1 MTSERVLY
9 LPGAGGE
16 GRFWQPVAA
25 LVAHPGETVL
35 FDWPGFG
42 RNPARADV
50 TTADDLYWLLQT
62 YIDRPV
68 DIVAQSMG
76 GLFAIRAALEHPDL
90 VRRLVLVATSGG
102 VQAVRDAV
110 EVDWRPEF
118 TASYPQAPRWA
129 VDDRTDFTARL
140 GELLMPVLLLW
151 GDADPVS
158 PPAAGRKL
166 QEMLPSA
173 ELHVIEGGD
182 HAFAH
187 DRAKDVAPIIRRFL
201 IETATAG

>member
-16 GRFWQPVAA
+16 GRFWQPVAE
-25 LVAHPGETVL
+25 LVSHPGETVL

-42 RNPARADV
+42 RNPARDDV
-50 TTADDLYWLLQT
+50 ATADDLYRLVEG

-68 DIVAQSMG
+68 DVVAQSMG
-76 GLFAIRAALEHPDL
+76 GLFAMRAALEHPDL

-102 VQAVRDAV
+102 VHAVREAA

-118 TASYPQAPRWA
+118 TASYPQAPSWA
-129 VDDRTDFTARL
+129 TDDRTDFTPRL
-140 GELLMPVLLLW
+140 GELQMPVLLLW
-151 GDADPVS
+151 GGADRVS

-166 QEMLPSA
+166 LELLPRA
-173 ELHVIEGGD
+173 ELEVVEGGD

-187 DRAKDVAPIIRRFL
+187 DRAEEVAPIIRRFL
-201 IETATAG
+201 LDTRESH